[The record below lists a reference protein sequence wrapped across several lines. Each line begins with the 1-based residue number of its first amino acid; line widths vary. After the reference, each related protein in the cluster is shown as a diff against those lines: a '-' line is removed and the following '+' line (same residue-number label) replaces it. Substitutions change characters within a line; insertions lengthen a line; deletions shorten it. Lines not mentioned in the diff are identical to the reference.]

1 MKKLIK
7 TIKFW
12 FKKEFCFLSINECKS
27 LNLEHSHNVWKG
39 CTSIWRDKKGK
50 SYRCENLYIF
60 IICMVCLF
68 SCKTSEQLYT
78 KAKVKDIVKVAEL
91 ARIDFPC
98 TTTKIDSVTTVD
110 TLYDFIEVDC
120 PPATVDT
127 FKTVVVNTVK
137 VKVPHQLTTI
147 RTLLKI
153 EDSAKIKVM
162 YSEIQK
168 AAAIIANERKVSA
181 TYKMQSEDNLKQRN
195 WWRKWCLITWG
206 VIAVGIAFRLF
217 RSKIGL

>member
-1 MKKLIK
+1 MKKNLFY
-7 TIKFW
+7 TILALVCNTIIFVA
-12 FKKEFCFLSINECKS
+12 LMAS
-27 LNLEHSHNVWKG
+27 LFG
-39 CTSIWRDKKGK
+39 
-50 SYRCENLYIF
+50 
-60 IICMVCLF
+60 
-68 SCKTSEQLYT
+68 CKTSEQLYT

-120 PPATVDT
+120 PPATVDS
-127 FKTVVVNTVK
+127 FETVVVKTVK
-137 VKVPHQLTTI
+137 VKVPRELVTI
-147 RTLLKI
+147 RILQKV

-162 YSEIQK
+162 YAEIQK

-181 TYKMQSEDNLKQRN
+181 TYKMQSEDNRKQMN

-206 VIAVGIAFRLF
+206 VIIAGIAFRLF

>member
-1 MKKLIK
+1 MKYLLI
-7 TIKFW
+7 I
-12 FKKEFCFLSINECKS
+12 L
-27 LNLEHSHNVWKG
+27 
-39 CTSIWRDKKGK
+39 
-50 SYRCENLYIF
+50 
-60 IICMVCLF
+60 LF
-68 SCKTSEQLYT
+68 ASCKTSEQLYT

-120 PPATVDT
+120 PPATIDT
-127 FKTVVVNTVK
+127 FETVVVNTVK
-137 VKVPHQLTTI
+137 VKVPRELVTI

-162 YSEIQK
+162 FAEIQK

-181 TYKMQSEDNLKQRN
+181 TYKMQSEENRNQRN

-206 VIAVGIAFRLF
+206 VIIAGIAFRLF

>member
-1 MKKLIK
+1 MKYLI
-7 TIKFW
+7 
-12 FKKEFCFLSINECKS
+12 
-27 LNLEHSHNVWKG
+27 
-39 CTSIWRDKKGK
+39 
-50 SYRCENLYIF
+50 
-60 IICMVCLF
+60 IIILF
-68 SCKTSEQLYT
+68 ASCKTSEQLYN

-127 FKTVVVNTVK
+127 FKTVVVKTVK
-137 VKVPHQLTTI
+137 VKIPQKVVTI
-147 RTLLKI
+147 RTVQTI

-162 YSEIQK
+162 YAEIQK
-168 AAAIIANERKVSA
+168 AAAIIVAERKLTA
-181 TYKMQSEDNLKQRN
+181 EYKAEADEQRKAKN
-195 WWRKWCLITWG
+195 KWRKWCLITWG
-206 VIAVGIAFRLF
+206 VIAAGIAFRLF